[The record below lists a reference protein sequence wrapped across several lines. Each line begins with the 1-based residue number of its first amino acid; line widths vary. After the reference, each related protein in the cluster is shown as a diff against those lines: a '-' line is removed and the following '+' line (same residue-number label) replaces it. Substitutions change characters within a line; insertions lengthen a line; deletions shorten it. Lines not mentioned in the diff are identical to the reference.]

1 MEKQDEYLV
10 KYRFINTGSEEHSVF
25 RTDPGETR
33 PVQVVIEDAW
43 RGLLCKS
50 GGLRNII
57 SIKKIEQE
65 NTNENTTESL

>member
-10 KYRFINTGSEEHSVF
+10 KYRFINTGTEEHSVF
-25 RTDPGETR
+25 RTLPGEKR
-33 PVQVVIEDAW
+33 PIQEVIDDSW